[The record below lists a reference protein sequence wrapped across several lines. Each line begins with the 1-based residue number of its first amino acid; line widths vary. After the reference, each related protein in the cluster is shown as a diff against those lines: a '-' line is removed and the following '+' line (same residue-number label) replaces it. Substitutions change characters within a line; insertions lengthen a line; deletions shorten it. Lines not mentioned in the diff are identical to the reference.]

1 MRVLITGFDP
11 FDNEEINPSWE
22 AIKCLPTEI
31 NGIEV
36 HKLQLPTS
44 FERGVATLVE
54 ALFALRPDATI
65 QVGQHGGVAS
75 LQIER
80 VAINLANARISD
92 NDGNSPKEKTILTK
106 APTAY
111 FATLPTAQIVRELQA
126 SGIPAQLS
134 YSAGTFV
141 CNTVMFTAL
150 HFAATEMPTL
160 KSGFIHVPYLPA
172 QVVNRP
178 AVASM
183 SLEMITAGLEK
194 AISVL
199 AD

>member
-1 MRVLITGFDP
+1 MRVLVTGFDP

-22 AIKCLPTEI
+22 AVKGLPAEI

-44 FERGVATLVE
+44 FERGVTTLIE
-54 ALFALRPDATI
+54 ALLTLRPDFTI

-92 NDGNSPKEKTILTK
+92 NDGKSPKEKAIFTL

-111 FATLPTAQIVRELQA
+111 FATLPTAKIVRDLQEE
-126 SGIPAQLS
+126 GIPAQLS

-141 CNTVMFTAL
+141 CNTVMFAAL
-150 HFAATEMPTL
+150 HFAATEMPNL
-160 KSGFIHVPYLPA
+160 KSGFIHVPYLPIQA
-172 QVVNRP
+172 LNRP

-183 SLEMITAGLEK
+183 SLEMITAGLKK

-199 AD
+199 AE

>member
-11 FDNEEINPSWE
+11 FDSEKINPSWE
-22 AIKCLPTEI
+22 AVKGLPAEI

-44 FERGVATLVE
+44 FTRGVTTLIE
-54 ALFALRPDATI
+54 ALFTLRPDVTI

-75 LQIER
+75 LQVER
-80 VAINLANARISD
+80 VAINLANARICD

-111 FATLPTAQIVRELQA
+111 FATVPTARMVAELNA
-126 SGIPAQLS
+126 AGIPAQLS

-141 CNTVMFTAL
+141 CNAVMFSAL
-150 HFAATEMPTL
+150 HFAVTEMPNL
-160 KSGFIHVPYLPA
+160 KSGFIHVPYLPL

-183 SLEMITAGLEK
+183 SLEMITAGLAK

-199 AD
+199 AE